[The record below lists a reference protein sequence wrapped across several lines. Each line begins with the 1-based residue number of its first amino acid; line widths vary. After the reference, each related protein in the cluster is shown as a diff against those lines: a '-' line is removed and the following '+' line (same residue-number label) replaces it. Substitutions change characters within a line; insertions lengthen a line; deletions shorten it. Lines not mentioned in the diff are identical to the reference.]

1 MTHAVA
7 LTAVTQSQRLE
18 AYHAEQKP
26 ALNAVHHYREE
37 DYAIFKK
44 R

>member
-1 MTHAVA
+1 MTHAAA
-7 LTAVTQSQRLE
+7 LIAVTVNQKLE
-18 AYHAEQKP
+18 ASHAEQKP